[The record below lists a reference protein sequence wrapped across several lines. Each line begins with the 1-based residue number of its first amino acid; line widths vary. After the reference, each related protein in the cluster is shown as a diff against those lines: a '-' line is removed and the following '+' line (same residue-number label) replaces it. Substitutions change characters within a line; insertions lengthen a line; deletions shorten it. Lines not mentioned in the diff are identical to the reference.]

1 MKKIEGYNIDFD
13 FSKFKRVADLIYY
26 DGPFLSHYVSDK
38 GDDYL
43 FYWVDK
49 SEDANRWLVLR
60 VNLAQL
66 QRYISGELALRQLIE
81 QPNDGYLYSVDVDDN
96 LRFHN
101 VRLLQPSSLPADY
114 LPDEDSYYAFEPI
127 PAEDAEE
134 LMTYVLTIPFK
145 ERNKFENILHKIGFP
160 VSSLK
165 RIVSGAAVF

>member
-13 FSKFKRVADLIYY
+13 FSRFKRIADLIYY

-49 SEDANRWLVLR
+49 DEDDNRWLVLR

-66 QRYISGELALRQLIE
+66 QRYISGEQTLRQLIE
-81 QPNDGYLYSVDVDDN
+81 SPNDGYLYSVDVDN
-96 LRFHN
+96 SLRYHN
-101 VRLLQPSSLPADY
+101 VRLLQPSALPTDY
-114 LPDEDSYYAFEPI
+114 FPDADSYYAFEPI

-134 LMTYVLTIPFK
+134 LMTYELTIPFK
-145 ERNKFENILHKIGFP
+145 ERNKFENLLHKIGFP

-165 RIVSGAAVF
+165 KIASGAAIF